1 MRKHVFGSLLL
12 LGVAVLAALPAM
24 GDEATS
30 SGEDCASV
38 YTFSRQMNECNP
50 APRGGT
56 STGTPVTLVE
66 GPTEKWKQLRA
77 PELSKRERDR
87 RAILAMAG
95 GYRTSF
101 EFIETQTFPPDY
113 EPARPY
119 QSWGT
124 EYVYVAANEKDFISL
139 QHIMVMY
146 YQQDGETRGP
156 MVMKHW
162 RQDWRYEDTDI
173 VQYRGN
179 NVWRARQFAPEE
191 VNGTWSQTVYH
202 VDDSPR
208 YGAYGRWEH
217 NASFSQ
223 WESEQTWRPLPRRE
237 SSVRDDYDVLQGTNR
252 HIITPT
258 GWLHEQDNRKLRLK
272 APGEPADKPYLAAEE
287 GLSRYQPVREFDF
300 SAGDAYREETGP
312 FWAEVRR
319 QWQRVIENRERF
331 RLKPEHEDTQLFKA
345 MFGMARA
352 FREGE
357 LSLENAREQI
367 RGRLRDHVTSVQ

>member
-1 MRKHVFGSLLL
+1 MKNRVFGSLMLL
-12 LGVAVLAALPAM
+12 SAAVLAPLPAM

-30 SGEDCASV
+30 SGEDCTPR
-38 YTFSRQMNECNP
+38 YTFSWQMNECNP

-56 STGTPVTLVE
+56 STGAPVTLIE
-66 GPTEKWKQLRA
+66 GATETWKKLRE

-124 EYVYVAANEKDFISL
+124 EYVYVVANEEDFISL

-146 YQQDGETRGP
+146 YKEDGETRGP

-173 VQYRGN
+173 LQYRGN
-179 NVWRARQFAPEE
+179 NVWRTRELAPEDVE
-191 VNGTWSQTVYH
+191 GTWSQTVYH

-208 YGAYGRWEH
+208 YASYGRWEH

-223 WESEQTWRPLPRRE
+223 WESQRTWRPLPRRE

-272 APGEPADKPYLAAEE
+272 APGEPAEKPYLAGEE
-287 GLSRYQPVREFDF
+287 GLNRYQPVREFDF

-312 FWAEVRR
+312 FWAEVRK
-319 QWQRVIENRERF
+319 QWQRIIESHGHF
-331 RLKPEHEDTQLFKA
+331 RVKPEHKDTQLFQT
-345 MFGMARA
+345 MFGLARA
-352 FREGE
+352 FRREE
-357 LSLENAREQI
+357 ISLDEAREVI
-367 RGRLRDHVTSVQ
+367 RQRLRKHVINI